1 MSTSGVHIPSRP
13 PLVMG
18 LGNLLREDEGAGPHV
33 INYLRRNAS
42 FSAPVDL
49 LDGGTGG
56 LHLTAE
62 LEDRP
67 AVVVVDATRMGQA
80 PGSVQ
85 PFAQEEMDRFVS
97 RRSGWN
103 VHDVGLPDLFG
114 AAQLL
119 PGGLPPRR
127 ALVGI
132 EPASFD
138 WSSSPSSAVADAI
151 PEAAAWVAEQLRRW
165 ESDRSDGVS
174 A

>member
-1 MSTSGVHIPSRP
+1 MIADSPATDRP
-13 PLVMG
+13 ALVMG
-18 LGNLLREDEGAGPHV
+18 LGNLLREDEGAGLHV
-33 INYLRRNAS
+33 INHLHETLPADT
-42 FSAPVDL
+42 AVDL

-56 LHLTAE
+56 LHLMAE

-67 AVVVVDATRMGQA
+67 AVVVVDATRMGLA
-80 PGSVQ
+80 PGEIGCYVQ
-85 PFAQEEMDRFVS
+85 TEMDRFVN

-127 ALVGI
+127 ALVGM

-138 WSSSPSSAVADAI
+138 WRSRPSAPVAAAVPRAADAVM
-151 PEAAAWVAEQLRRW
+151 AQLRGW
-165 ESDRSDGVS
+165 AANPDGVS

>member
-1 MSTSGVHIPSRP
+1 
-13 PLVMG
+13 MG
-18 LGNLLREDEGAGPHV
+18 LGNLLREDEGAGLHV
-33 INYLRRNAS
+33 IEYLHQNPP

-67 AVVVVDATRMGQA
+67 AVVVVDATRMGQP
-80 PGSVQ
+80 PGTVQ
-85 PFAQEEMDRFVS
+85 CYLQEEMDRFVS

-127 ALVGI
+127 ALIGM

-138 WSSSPSSAVADAI
+138 WRSQPSEPV
-151 PEAAAWVAEQLRRW
+151 AAAVPRAAKAVTEQLRQW
-165 ESDRSDGVS
+165 AAEHAAGVS